1 MLAKG
6 TYKISIHKE
15 TDLRLQRA
23 KKLMPVTDEK
33 ISYNDIIT
41 WILDEMKIY

>member
-23 KKLMPVTDEK
+23 KKLMPVREK